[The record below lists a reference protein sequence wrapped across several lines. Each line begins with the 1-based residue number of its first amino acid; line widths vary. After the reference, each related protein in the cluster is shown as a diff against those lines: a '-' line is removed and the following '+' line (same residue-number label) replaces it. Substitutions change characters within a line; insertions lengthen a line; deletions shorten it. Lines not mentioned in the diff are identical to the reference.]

1 MQQENKALPR
11 RFLSYL
17 ASDKGYSPLTIMK
30 YRDVLEGFE
39 AFYISQEA
47 TLTWQ
52 TIDADLVRR
61 WIVWRM
67 DDGIVGRTVRR
78 DLSVLRS
85 FYRYLLVLGLIEK
98 DPMCFVKNPKSAQP
112 LPSFVRQSEMDRLFD
127 KTHFPETF
135 EGQRDYLILLTFYS
149 TGVRRA
155 ELLAMQWADID
166 LSRCEVRVT
175 GKRNKQRIIPFGAEL
190 AEAFQAYYAARMD
203 VVKHMSGP
211 LFIQSNG
218 RPLQPTQVGRIVHDY
233 LSLVTNIKKKSPHV
247 LRHSFATAMLNNG
260 ADLMAVKEL
269 LGHSNLNTTAIYT
282 HVTPE
287 ELLKEYKHAHPR
299 A

>member
-78 DLSVLRS
+78 DLSALRS

-112 LPSFVRQSEMDRLFD
+112 LPAFVRQSEMDRLFD
-127 KTHFPETF
+127 KTHFSETF

-155 ELLAMQWADID
+155 ELLSMQWADID
-166 LSRCEVRVT
+166 LGRCEVRVT

-211 LFIQSNG
+211 LSIQSNG

-233 LSLVTNIKKKSPHV
+233 LSLVTNIKKRSPHV

-269 LGHSNLNTTAIYT
+269 LGHSRLNTTAIYT

>member
-1 MQQENKALPR
+1 MQQENKALPE

-39 AFYISQEA
+39 AFYLSQEA

-78 DLSVLRS
+78 DLSALRS

-112 LPSFVRQSEMDRLFD
+112 L
-127 KTHFPETF
+127 
-135 EGQRDYLILLTFYS
+135 
-149 TGVRRA
+149 RA
-155 ELLAMQWADID
+155 A
-166 LSRCEVRVT
+166 
-175 GKRNKQRIIPFGAEL
+175 K
-190 AEAFQAYYAARMD
+190 
-203 VVKHMSGP
+203 
-211 LFIQSNG
+211 
-218 RPLQPTQVGRIVHDY
+218 
-233 LSLVTNIKKKSPHV
+233 
-247 LRHSFATAMLNNG
+247 
-260 ADLMAVKEL
+260 
-269 LGHSNLNTTAIYT
+269 
-282 HVTPE
+282 
-287 ELLKEYKHAHPR
+287 
-299 A
+299 